1 MTHINTIYHIM
12 PGCWWYFTHMF
23 AVTHLFT
30 TEPHPAVSTNQ
41 SSANIQSQP
50 IRAQYC
56 ASHRPLCTQQQESCS
71 GATDST
77 IFHSLL
83 LSLSQAGYSST
94 DKHKMADT
102 EQKIVEEVPAA
113 QAEEVSEEPK
123 VVKDS
128 DDETVR

>member
-1 MTHINTIYHIM
+1 M
-12 PGCWWYFTHMF
+12 
-23 AVTHLFT
+23 
-30 TEPHPAVSTNQ
+30 
-41 SSANIQSQP
+41 
-50 IRAQYC
+50 
-56 ASHRPLCTQQQESCS
+56 
-71 GATDST
+71 
-77 IFHSLL
+77 L

-128 DDETVR
+128 EDETVR